1 MRAPDL
7 LALSLCAVALLVP
20 AAVRAQDPTDS
31 LPVMES
37 EDSTMD
43 QEWEEPDSIYRPE
56 RTTRRHG
63 GGNPYLREVGREGAS
78 EHSGNHSGGRA
89 SSYRRGP
96 IWVSGSLGA
105 GGEAIAAPGA
115 PGPYNRS
122 RIAPTFSFAIGGT
135 VGQQLRLGFEGF
147 VWFNPMGDNTLET
160 VTAGMVTGRVYPIR
174 TSGLFIKS
182 GFGLG
187 RYGQDVMDDCG
198 CDGAIVSDYG
208 FAWLVGAG
216 FEAPVGRGLWVGPT
230 VEMLRMN
237 VTGPDGYRERV
248 INVGISI
255 TFDGK
260 N

>member
-1 MRAPDL
+1 MRAPIL
-7 LALSLCAVALLVP
+7 LALSFSAVTLLAP
-20 AAVRAQDPTDS
+20 AGLRAQDPTDS
-31 LPVMES
+31 LPVVES
-37 EDSTMD
+37 QDSSAD
-43 QEWEEPDSIYRPE
+43 EARDWPDSVDQPE
-56 RTTRRHG
+56 RVRRHRG
-63 GGNPYLREVGREGAS
+63 EGNPYLREVGREGS
-78 EHSGNHSGGRA
+78 DEHSVGHP
-89 SSYRRGP
+89 SSRRRGSLW
-96 IWVSGSLGA
+96 IGGSLGA
-105 GGEAIAAPGA
+105 GGEAIAAPAA

-122 RIAPTFSFAIGGT
+122 RLAPTLSFGIGGT
-135 VGQQLRLGFEGF
+135 VGEQLRIGLEGF

-174 TSGLFIKS
+174 TSGLFLKS

-187 RYGQDVMDDCG
+187 RYGQDVMDNCG

-216 FEAPVGRGLWVGPT
+216 FEAPVTRGLWIGPT